1 MPDFAGEVL
10 ALCSWSGK
18 IFSWSGKIF
27 ATDRSP
33 EVVLIPNGEFK
44 ISHYRP
50 MPATRATR
58 RLASK
63 AAFVRSSARFRYDK
77 GVRYYA
83 NGFRVA
89 RDLQA
94 GDGKAPTRPPKAVVA
109 ILSVSALTERATAL
123 SEQQNN
129 SSLR

>member
-44 ISHYRP
+44 IGHYRP

-89 RDLQA
+89 RGFASRRRQ
-94 GDGKAPTRPPKAVVA
+94 
-109 ILSVSALTERATAL
+109 SANQTSEDRCRNSFGFCLNGTSHGAKRTAK
-123 SEQQNN
+123 
-129 SSLR
+129 